1 MDAKILNKTFANQIQ
16 EPIKKLIHHDQIK
29 FISQRQG
36 CFNLC
41 KSNNVIYHISRL
53 KDRNHMIIS
62 LNVENAFDK
71 LQQPFMIKIKEN
83 LGR

>member
-16 EPIKKLIHHDQIK
+16 EHIKKLIHHDQIK